1 MMDYRK
7 LGFRCGLECH
17 QQLEGK
23 KLFAESPTLNSGAE
37 PTLSVQRRLRPV
49 VGETGEIDAA
59 AAAEA
64 VKNRS
69 FTYKGD
75 SADVDLVDLDEQP
88 PRFLNHEALKTA
100 LQVAKLLH
108 MEIVDEIQVMR
119 KAVVDGSNVSGFQR
133 TALVAMDGFMETSQG
148 KVAIP
153 TLCLEEEAAQKA
165 ESSDSSVTY
174 RLDRLGIP
182 LLEIATAPE
191 LVDPEHAKEAAE
203 HIGMVLRSTGRVK
216 RGIGTIRQDVNVS
229 IRGGARTEI
238 KGFQELRSIPKVIA
252 FEIERQLS
260 AIKKG
265 EKIEPSVRKA
275 EPDMTTSFLRPMP
288 GAARLYPETDH
299 PPVAVTWEMLASLGK
314 VELLSEKVLRLESEY
329 GLSPQLAKE
338 VLEIPAFAWYVKRFS
353 RVEPPFIAAVLIEI
367 PKEMKSRLKLDA
379 SKLRDEHFEEV
390 LSYLDAGK
398 IQKGAVIELLSD
410 AALGNNMDI
419 SRYAAASS
427 EMLEK
432 EIDAA
437 IASQPGLT
445 IGAYMGIIMGKFKGK
460 AEGKVVMEMLRK
472 KV

>member
-1 MMDYRK
+1 VKKMPK
-7 LGFRCGLECH
+7 LKCGLEVH
-17 QQLEGK
+17 QQPETG
-23 KLFAESPTLNSGAE
+23 KLFCRCPSF
-37 PTLSVQRRLRPV
+37 LRDDKPEFAV
-49 VGETGEIDAA
+49 ERKLRAVASELGEYDAA
-59 AAAEA
+59 ALEA
-64 VKNRS
+64 MQKNYS
-69 FTYKGD
+69 FVYEGFKENTC
-75 SADVDLVDLDEQP
+75 LVELDESP
-88 PRFLNHEALKTA
+88 PQKIDSEALKTVLKIA
-100 LQVAKLLH
+100 LLANSKIL
-108 MEIVDEIQVMR
+108 DEIFIMR
-119 KAVVDGSNVSGFQR
+119 KAVVDGSNTSGFQR